1 MTVMKR
7 TKNQPRRGL
16 CSLLPVV
23 CALLLLYNAI
33 PAMMEDV
40 AADCYTSSGKEA
52 VVQPVTFRH
61 EEGRVNINTATL
73 AELDALPGVGPAIA
87 QAIIDEREA
96 NGPFFYPEDLMDAKG
111 VGAGKFAAISDLIT
125 TGE

>member
-7 TKNQPRRGL
+7 TKNQPGRGL
-16 CSLLPVV
+16 RGLLPVV

-33 PAMMEDV
+33 PSMMEDV
-40 AADCYTSSGKEA
+40 AADCYASSGKEA

-61 EEGRVNINTATL
+61 EEDRVNINTATL
-73 AELDALPGVGPAIA
+73 AELDALRGVGPAIA

-111 VGAGKFAAISDLIT
+111 VGANKFAAISDLIT

>member
-61 EEGRVNINTATL
+61 EEGHVNINTATL

-111 VGAGKFAAISDLIT
+111 VGKSKFAAISDLIT